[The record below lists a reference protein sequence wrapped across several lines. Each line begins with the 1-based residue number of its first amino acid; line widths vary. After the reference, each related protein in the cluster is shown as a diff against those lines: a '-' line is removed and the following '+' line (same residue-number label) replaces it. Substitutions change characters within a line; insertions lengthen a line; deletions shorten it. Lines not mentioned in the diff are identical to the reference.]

1 MVVNGAERIQGCTKC
16 EMNTSEY
23 GVYGEILVLLT
34 ECCYNTSRRN
44 AALIM
49 RGVGVFSTPRRGACK
64 PGTGTGF
71 SSRTRGSA
79 EYGTLRRTSFF
90 IRTS

>member
-1 MVVNGAERIQGCTKC
+1 
-16 EMNTSEY
+16 MNTSVY

-44 AALIM
+44 SCNAALIM
-49 RGVGVFSTPRRGACK
+49 SGVGVFSTPRRGACK